1 MPDNNSLPRLLAT
14 TGMRTFLCLFF
25 FSEPIS
31 LPISLPW
38 TGRNSGKPG
47 IVSQTGSSAGIN
59 APPGDANTRP
69 VLSLRGI
76 TKRFQDLVAND
87 NIDLD
92 IFGGE
97 VHAVLGENG
106 AGKSTLMKIIYG
118 VYQPDGG
125 TIEFKGVDARIQS
138 PRDSRALGIGM
149 VFQNFALIPALTV
162 TENVALFLPDQ
173 GMILSRRE
181 LVRRIE
187 EVSDRYN
194 LHVSPSA
201 RVGDL
206 TMGERQKVELIK
218 LIMAHA
224 EILILDEPTSV
235 LAPHEVDGLFE
246 VFNELRRDGYAI
258 VFITHKIPE
267 VLSSADRITVLRHGA
282 VVVNRSSEGVTG
294 DDLVSLMMGI
304 DVGELAPRARIQNA
318 IEYDSRKLAYQRDV
332 TNTGGAA
339 AIEFKDIWTSAA
351 DDPRGLH
358 GVSFSVMPGQM
369 LGVAG
374 ISGNGQQELGE
385 ALMGMIRTTSGTISL
400 LGEDVGGWSVA
411 KILEAG
417 VSYITE
423 DPMTMAMV
431 GDMRVDEN
439 LVLGELDS
447 YSNGGIW
454 LDIGSIR
461 EKIAAALAKFP
472 LQLASHQMRV
482 DKLSGGN
489 VQKVS
494 LAREMELTRQAGTTP
509 KVLMAYYPTRGLDVV
524 TAETTRRLMMDY
536 RDRGGAIVLV
546 SEDLDE
552 LLALSDHMVV
562 MFQGNIVGE
571 FPTESASIQEIGML
585 MTGHTE

>member
-1 MPDNNSLPRLLAT
+1 M
-14 TGMRTFLCLFF
+14 
-25 FSEPIS
+25 
-31 LPISLPW
+31 PISLPW

>member
-1 MPDNNSLPRLLAT
+1 MPITTLWSGIFSGASGKRDRLGPNDGAQEQGIPADSETRPLLA
-14 TGMRTFLCLFF
+14 
-25 FSEPIS
+25 
-31 LPISLPW
+31 
-38 TGRNSGKPG
+38 
-47 IVSQTGSSAGIN
+47 
-59 APPGDANTRP
+59 
-69 VLSLRGI
+69 LRGI

-92 IFGGE
+92 IYGGE

-118 VYQPDGG
+118 VYQPDDGV
-125 TIEFKGVDARIQS
+125 IEFKGADAGIQS
-138 PRDSRALGIGM
+138 PRDSRGLGIGM

-173 GMILSRRE
+173 GLVLSRRE
-181 LVRRIE
+181 LAGRIQE
-187 EVSDRYN
+187 ISERYN

-201 RVGDL
+201 RISDL

-218 LIMAHA
+218 LIMAKA
-224 EILILDEPTSV
+224 QVLIMDEPTSV
-235 LAPHEVDGLFE
+235 LAPHEVEGLFE

-258 VFITHKIPE
+258 VFITHKIRE
-267 VLSSADRITVLRHGA
+267 VLASADRITVLRHGA
-282 VVVNRSSEGVTG
+282 VVTSRPSQGISG

-304 DVGELAPRARIQNA
+304 DIVELPPRAQVRDA
-318 IEYDSRKLAYQRDV
+318 IEYDSRKIAYQRQASDFTTV
-332 TNTGGAA
+332 P
-339 AIEFKDIWTSAA
+339 AIEFKDVWTSNP

-358 GVSFSVMPGQM
+358 AVSFNVMPGQM

-385 ALMGMIRTTSGTISL
+385 TLMGMVRNTSGTISL
-400 LGEDVGGWSVA
+400 LGEDVKGWSVA
-411 KILEAG
+411 KILDAG

-423 DPMTMAMV
+423 DPINMAMV
-431 GDMRVDEN
+431 PEMRVDEN
-439 LVLGELDS
+439 LVLGELAD
-447 YSNGGIW
+447 YSNGGFW
-454 LDIGSIR
+454 LDLGSIR
-461 EKIAAALAKFP
+461 VKIAAALSKFP
-472 LQLASHQMRV
+472 LQLAGHDMRV

-494 LAREMELTRQAGTTP
+494 LARELELTRQAGTTP

-524 TAETTRRLMMDY
+524 TAETTRRLMLDY

-571 FPTESASIQEIGML
+571 FPTESASVQEIGML
-585 MTGHTE
+585 MTGQSI

>member
-1 MPDNNSLPRLLAT
+1 
-14 TGMRTFLCLFF
+14 MRTFLCLFF

>member
-1 MPDNNSLPRLLAT
+1 LPITTLWSGIFSGASGKRDRLGPNDGAQEQGIPADSETRPLLA
-14 TGMRTFLCLFF
+14 
-25 FSEPIS
+25 
-31 LPISLPW
+31 
-38 TGRNSGKPG
+38 
-47 IVSQTGSSAGIN
+47 
-59 APPGDANTRP
+59 
-69 VLSLRGI
+69 LRGI

-92 IFGGE
+92 IYGGE

-118 VYQPDGG
+118 VYQPDDGV
-125 TIEFKGVDARIQS
+125 IEFKGADAGIQS
-138 PRDSRALGIGM
+138 PRDSRGLGIGM

-173 GMILSRRE
+173 GLVLSRRE
-181 LVRRIE
+181 LAGRIQ
-187 EVSDRYN
+187 EVSERYN

-201 RVGDL
+201 RISDL

-218 LIMAHA
+218 LIMAKA
-224 EILILDEPTSV
+224 QVLIMDEPTSV
-235 LAPHEVDGLFE
+235 LAPHEVEGLFE

-258 VFITHKIPE
+258 VFITHKIRE
-267 VLSSADRITVLRHGA
+267 VLASADRITVLRHGA
-282 VVVNRSSEGVTG
+282 VVTSRPSQGISG

-304 DVGELAPRARIQNA
+304 DIVELPPRAQVRDA
-318 IEYDSRKLAYQRDV
+318 IEYDSRKIAYQRQASDFTTV
-332 TNTGGAA
+332 P
-339 AIEFKDIWTSAA
+339 AIEFKDVWTSNP

-358 GVSFSVMPGQM
+358 AVSFNVMPGQM

-385 ALMGMIRTTSGTISL
+385 TLMGMVRNTSGTISL
-400 LGEDVGGWSVA
+400 LGEDVKGWSVA

-423 DPMTMAMV
+423 DPINMAMV
-431 GDMRVDEN
+431 PEMRVDEN
-439 LVLGELDS
+439 LVLGELAD
-447 YSNGGIW
+447 YSNGGFW
-454 LDIGSIR
+454 LDLGSIR
-461 EKIAAALAKFP
+461 VKIAAALSKFP
-472 LQLASHQMRV
+472 LQLAGHDMRV

-494 LAREMELTRQAGTTP
+494 LARELELTRQAGTTP

-524 TAETTRRLMMDY
+524 TAETTRRLMLDY

-571 FPTESASIQEIGML
+571 FPTESASVQEIGML
-585 MTGHTE
+585 MTGQSI

>member
-1 MPDNNSLPRLLAT
+1 VPGVSEDN
-14 TGMRTFLCLFF
+14 
-25 FSEPIS
+25 
-31 LPISLPW
+31 
-38 TGRNSGKPG
+38 
-47 IVSQTGSSAGIN
+47 
-59 APPGDANTRP
+59 DNTRP
-69 VLSLRGI
+69 LLALRAI
-76 TKRFQDLVAND
+76 TKRFQDVVANN

-125 TIEFKGVDARIQS
+125 AIEFRGEEVHIQS
-138 PRDSRALGIGM
+138 PHDSRGLGIGM

-162 TENVALFLPDQ
+162 TENIALFLPDQ
-173 GMILSRRE
+173 GMILSRPD
-181 LVRRIE
+181 LVRRIRQ
-187 EVSDRYN
+187 VSEKFN
-194 LHVSPSA
+194 LQVSPSA

-218 LIMAHA
+218 LIMAKA
-224 EILILDEPTSV
+224 QVLILDEPTSV
-235 LAPHEVDGLFE
+235 LAPHEVEGLFE

-258 VFITHKIPE
+258 LFITHKIRE

-282 VVVNRSSEGVTG
+282 VVSTKSSQGVTG
-294 DDLVSLMMGI
+294 EDLVSLMMGI
-304 DVGELAPRARIQNA
+304 DVVDVSPRARIQDA
-318 IEYDSRKLAYQRDV
+318 IEYDSKKLAYRRSASYI
-332 TNTGGAA
+332 GGAA
-339 AIEFKDIWTSAA
+339 AIEFKDVWTSEAN
-351 DDPRGLH
+351 DPRGLH
-358 GVSFSVMPGQM
+358 GVSFSVMPGEI

-385 ALMGMIRTTSGTISL
+385 TLLGIVRSRSGSISL
-400 LGEDVGGWSVA
+400 SGKDVKGWPVA

-423 DPMTMAMV
+423 DPISMAMV
-431 GDMRVDEN
+431 PEMRVDEN
-439 LVLGELDS
+439 LVLGELAN
-447 YSNGGIW
+447 YGNGGIW
-454 LDIGSIR
+454 LDLAGIR
-461 EKIAAALAKFP
+461 GKIAAGLKNFP
-472 LQLASHQMRV
+472 LQLAALHMRV

-489 VQKVS
+489 VQRVI
-494 LAREMELTRQAGTTP
+494 LAREMELTRQAGSTP

-524 TAETTRRLMMDY
+524 TAEATRRLIRDY

-562 MFQGNIVGE
+562 MFQGNIVGR
-571 FPTESASIQEIGML
+571 FPTESASVQEIGML
-585 MTGHTE
+585 MTGQQE